1 MSMPE
6 TSMPETGNQTSFNL
20 SGPHHF
26 CNPHSSFCLLKPSIK
41 IFKELSP
48 QPPFRRAPTAYPAS
62 LARSTTQG
70 QGSLSNY
77 SGLFPQQP
85 PRCWASLPDNPS
97 SQASGWGAGGEGVL
111 NGGAN
116 TAMAWPTKSK
126 VGLSLWAH
134 RAKVGK
140 GGMQGLDG
148 PLNLLPQKRQYAE
161 QRT

>member
-1 MSMPE
+1 M
-6 TSMPETGNQTSFNL
+6 
-20 SGPHHF
+20 
-26 CNPHSSFCLLKPSIK
+26 
-41 IFKELSP
+41 
-48 QPPFRRAPTAYPAS
+48 
-62 LARSTTQG
+62 
-70 QGSLSNY
+70 
-77 SGLFPQQP
+77 
-85 PRCWASLPDNPS
+85 
-97 SQASGWGAGGEGVL
+97 L

-161 QRT
+161 QRTLPRLPDTRADPGHSEQEQPEGDKQNSHEVTKPDSLNLKDKRHKVIC